1 METNNTV
8 NQLHFNK
15 KLFVLKKK
23 KHKQNRYN
31 GVTDFTSVEDKIREY
46 EKRMGHFGS

>member
-1 METNNTV
+1 METNNIG

-15 KLFVLKKK
+15 KLSVLKKK
-23 KHKQNRYN
+23 QKQNRYN
-31 GVTDFTSVEDKIREY
+31 GVTDFTSVEDKIRKC